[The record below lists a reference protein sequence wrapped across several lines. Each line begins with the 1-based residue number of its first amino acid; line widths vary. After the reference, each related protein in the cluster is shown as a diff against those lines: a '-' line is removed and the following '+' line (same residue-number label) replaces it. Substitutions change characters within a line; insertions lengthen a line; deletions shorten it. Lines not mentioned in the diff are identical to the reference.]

1 MRLSGSKPMKVHRH
15 GKFKALVQKDHSGSA
30 IGCVKCSVA
39 ANTGYLYLLDNC
51 FVFLE
56 KPPLVFM

>member
-1 MRLSGSKPMKVHRH
+1 MRVHRA
-15 GKFKALVQKDHSGSA
+15 GKFKAFVQKDYSGAS

-56 KPPLVFM
+56 KPPLVYM